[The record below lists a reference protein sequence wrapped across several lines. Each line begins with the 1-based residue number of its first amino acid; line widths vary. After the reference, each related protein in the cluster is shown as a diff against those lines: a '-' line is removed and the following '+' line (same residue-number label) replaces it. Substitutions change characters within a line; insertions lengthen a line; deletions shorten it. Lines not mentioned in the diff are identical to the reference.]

1 MNAKQ
6 KIIVISI
13 SSIISFRQFFYILK
27 KNYIIRFLKTY
38 CLLMVPLMNPII
50 LGCFLSFLVSITLFI
65 LFLLPRQSILICMNV
80 SPFISA
86 PASEQ
91 AQLSMPM
98 NTHRCTRMHTHTRA
112 HMTYL
117 CGPMQEEFVSLTH
130 SWSPYRTINFKGKEE
145 YCHWS
150 SPAQNTIIFVI

>member
-38 CLLMVPLMNPII
+38 CLLVVPLMNPII

-65 LFLLPRQSILICMNV
+65 LFLLTRQSILICMNV

-98 NTHRCTRMHTHTRA
+98 NTHRCTRMHTHTCTHDILVRSHA
-112 HMTYL
+112 GRICFPY
-117 CGPMQEEFVSLTH
+117 SLLESIQNNKFQGKRRILSLVFSSSKYH
-130 SWSPYRTINFKGKEE
+130 NF
-145 YCHWS
+145 C
-150 SPAQNTIIFVI
+150 N